1 MHARYRS
8 PLTSRFLSTDP
19 AGGEPGL
26 PQSWNAYAY
35 VQGRPLLMSD
45 PTGMVTAAAIATGIQ
60 ASLQDLRQG
69 TMSAVSTGGV
79 GGIVAATAIGSA
91 LDLASLATDALK
103 AGDSLGTA
111 VGSGAGAGEVAI
123 AAGQDALRTTA
134 LVAPLAMAGRS
145 VASRLG
151 ARMLDDAASGL
162 GNPFRGKNASQI
174 DEMFQ
179 QKGFEAR
186 GPDPVN
192 GKGGYVNP
200 RTGRSYHIDEANSF
214 GEAPHVDVNR
224 PRGYKGELEKKKYS
238 TGG

>member
-1 MHARYRS
+1 
-8 PLTSRFLSTDP
+8 
-19 AGGEPGL
+19 
-26 PQSWNAYAY
+26 
-35 VQGRPLLMSD
+35 
-45 PTGMVTAAAIATGIQ
+45 
-60 ASLQDLRQG
+60 
-69 TMSAVSTGGV
+69 
-79 GGIVAATAIGSA
+79 
-91 LDLASLATDALK
+91 
-103 AGDSLGTA
+103 
-111 VGSGAGAGEVAI
+111 
-123 AAGQDALRTTA
+123 
-134 LVAPLAMAGRS
+134 
-145 VASRLG
+145 
-151 ARMLDDAASGL
+151 MLDDAASGL

-179 QKGFEAR
+179 RKGFEPR